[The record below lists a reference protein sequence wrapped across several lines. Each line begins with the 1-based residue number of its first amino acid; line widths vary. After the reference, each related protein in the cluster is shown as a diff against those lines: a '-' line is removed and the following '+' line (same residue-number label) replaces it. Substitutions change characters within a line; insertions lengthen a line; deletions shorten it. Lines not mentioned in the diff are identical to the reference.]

1 MAEEGLQDIKNEED
15 ELTEILA
22 GNTEQE
28 TEELEDDTKEVKE
41 EEEEEKEEEEKE
53 KEEEKEEEEKEEE
66 ETEDDILSKEL
77 TALKEENARLKAY
90 MRSIKQDLA
99 LVKAKT
105 SKSVEEEDE
114 ESEPTRI
121 EQLAGAVRQTIENN
135 SRIYELQ
142 ANLLRQAADTSDI
155 DEVCS
160 ASRWDEIVDAAAD
173 GIASQK
179 GIDPVEAR
187 LEVEYFIWN
196 QDNPYKYMYNVIK
209 EYHPDFVGKGDGGST
224 KQSVG
229 VKTKTKKAPASVA
242 SMNSSATKKSGWT
255 AEKIDNLPETELYKV
270 PEDVYEKYMAN
281 ELD

>member
-1 MAEEGLQDIKNEED
+1 MAEEGLQDVKGEED
-15 ELTEILA
+15 ELTEILS

-28 TEELEDDTKEVKE
+28 AEEEVEEEAEETKEEE
-41 EEEEEKEEEEKE
+41 EEEEEKEDEEETGDKE
-53 KEEEKEEEEKEEE
+53 VEDKEE
-66 ETEDDILSKEL
+66 ETEDDELSKEL
-77 TALKEENARLKAY
+77 TALQEENARLKAY

-105 SKSVEEEDE
+105 IKSGEEEDE

-135 SRIYELQ
+135 SRIYEIQ
-142 ANLLRQAADTSDI
+142 ANQLRQAVDTSDI

-196 QDNPYKYMYNVIK
+196 QDNPYKYMYDVIK
-209 EYHPDFVGKGDGGST
+209 EYHPDFAGKGDSGST
-224 KQSVG
+224 KQKVG
-229 VKTKTKKAPASVA
+229 AKTKGKKAPASVA
-242 SMNSSATKKSGWT
+242 SMSSSAAKKSGWT